1 MFFLSLSRSPMA
13 TFYDLK
19 NPITSIYTVQNEG
32 LMVTASED
40 KFIKVLIDRDLQ
52 SGSYDRNTH
61 T

>member
-1 MFFLSLSRSPMA
+1 MA

-40 KFIKVLIDRDLQ
+40 KFIKVLIDRDLPLLLSSEQ
-52 SGSYDRNTH
+52 SGSYDRTMH